1 MKWFFLLL
9 AIGLGWV
16 VFTLRRK
23 LRVAR
28 ARMLLLEQE
37 RTALQEEKKIV
48 FDFLHDLGEAFTE
61 ENIDRAQMLGVI
73 LRCARRVC
81 DARGGAIYLWDAGR
95 KKLKAEA
102 VIGLFPP
109 PFPVPEAVADKIAT
123 REEYLETMLKNEPV
137 PANSTSVLAQVA
149 RERQPM
155 LVEFAE
161 GDERFPAFHEP
172 SLCTHSYIAVP
183 LHYRGDDLGVMA
195 LANREDGKSFELSDL
210 EVTKTVA
217 DQASYSLHHAQIY
230 SQLADK
236 RKMDHDLKLAREIQ
250 RILLPAEAPRA
261 DHYEFAAL
269 NLPAQQ
275 VSGDY
280 YDFIPVDENIWGVA
294 IADVSG
300 KGIPASLIMAM
311 CRSVLRSKATGC
323 HSPAKVLCE
332 VNRLLYPDIQEDMFI
347 TMVYLII
354 NTKTNELRVARAGHE
369 APMICTNNF
378 ESVELINPPGM
389 ALGIDSGSVFDEL
402 IQDAIIPM
410 QPRDTVVIYTDGVNE
425 AIDERGE
432 EFGKEHLKESLR
444 AAAPRGVDV
453 LVKNIVE
460 RVERFSSGQAQN
472 DDITLAAIQRKEV

>member
-1 MKWFFLLL
+1 MKWIFFILVL
-9 AIGLGWV
+9 GLGWTIYV
-16 VFTLRRK
+16 LRRK

-28 ARMLLLEQE
+28 ANMVLLEKE
-37 RTALQEEKKIV
+37 RLALKEEKKIV
-48 FDFLHDLGEAFTE
+48 FDFLHDLGEAFTD
-61 ENIDRAQMLGVI
+61 NIDRNQMLGVI

-81 DARGGAIYLWDAGR
+81 DAGGGAIYLWDAER
-95 KKLKAEA
+95 KRLKAEA
-102 VIGLFPP
+102 VLGLFPP
-109 PFPVPEAVADKIAT
+109 PFPVPDAVADKIAT
-123 REEYLETMLKNEPV
+123 REEYLETMLKNEPLGE
-137 PANSTSVLAQVA
+137 TSESILSAVTRDRTAL
-149 RERQPM
+149 
-155 LVEFAE
+155 LVEDATS
-161 GDERFPAFHEP
+161 DPRFPRFSEP
-172 SLCTHSYIAVP
+172 SLQTRTYIAVP
-183 LHYRGDDLGVMA
+183 LHYRGETLGVMA
-195 LANREDGKSFELSDL
+195 LANRENNLSFTGADL
-210 EVTKTVA
+210 EVMKTIA

-236 RKMDHDLKLAREIQ
+236 RKMDHDLKVAREIQ
-250 RILLPAEAPRA
+250 RILLPAEAPKV

-280 YDFIPVDENIWGVA
+280 YDFIEVDENIWGIA

-311 CRSVLRSKATGC
+311 CRSVLRSKAVGC
-323 HSPAKVLCE
+323 HSPAKVLSA
-332 VNRLLYPDIQEDMFI
+332 VNRQLYPDIREDMFI
-347 TMVYLII
+347 TMIYLVI
-354 NTKTNELRVARAGHE
+354 NTKTHELRIARAGHE
-369 APMICTNNF
+369 APLMCTDNF
-378 ESVELINPPGM
+378 ERVEVLNPPGM

-410 QPRDTVVIYTDGVNE
+410 QPRDTVVVYTDGINE

-432 EFGKEHLKESLR
+432 EFGREHLKEALH

-460 RVERFSSGQAQN
+460 RVQRFSSGQPQN

>member
-1 MKWFFLLL
+1 MKWLLL
-9 AIGLGWV
+9 ILFLGFGWV
-16 VFTLRRK
+16 LLALRQK
-23 LRVAR
+23 LQKAR
-28 ARMLLLEQE
+28 ANMVRLEQE
-37 RTALQEEKKIV
+37 RKALQEEKKIV

-61 ENIDRAQMLGVI
+61 ENIDRTQMLGVI

-81 DARGGAIYLWDAGR
+81 DARGGAIYLWDAER

-109 PFPVPEAVADKIAT
+109 PFAVPEAVADKIAT

-137 PANSTSVLAQVA
+137 PAQSGSVLAQVA
-149 RERQPM
+149 HERQA
-155 LVEFAE
+155 LLIEFAE
-161 GDERFPAFHEP
+161 GDSRFPVFHEP

-195 LANREDGKSFELSDL
+195 LANREDGRSFEISDL
-210 EVTKTVA
+210 EVMKTIA

-236 RKMDHDLKLAREIQ
+236 RKMDHDLKMAREIQ
-250 RILLPAEAPRA
+250 RILLPAEAPQA
-261 DHYEFAAL
+261 EHYEFAAL

-280 YDFIPVDENIWGVA
+280 YDFIQVDEHIWGVA

-323 HSPAKVLCE
+323 HSPAKVLSE

-347 TMVYLII
+347 TMVYAII

-369 APMICTNNF
+369 APLICTENF
-378 ESVELINPPGM
+378 EKVDLINPPGM
-389 ALGIDSGSVFDEL
+389 ALGIDNGSVFDEL
-402 IQDAIIPM
+402 IQDAIIPL
-410 QPRDTVVIYTDGVNE
+410 QPRDTVVFYTDGVNE
-425 AIDERGE
+425 AVDERGE
-432 EFGKEHLKESLR
+432 EFGREHLKEALR
-444 AAAPRGVDV
+444 AAAPRGVGV

-460 RVERFSSGQAQN
+460 RVQRFSSGQAQN